1 MLLAEAIREK
11 EYTEKVITRLQLF
24 IGASCL
30 SMNRYNVDAKIKELD
45 EIYKKHQ
52 QLSVKIDRAKA
63 TSVIKINNTEL
74 TISDAIVIKETMEKK
89 LADYE
94 KMIDDVVLFN
104 SRQPSNTID
113 LDYVYK
119 SMETAAIDA
128 KHLDNAIQLA
138 MWGIEV

>member
-11 EYTEKVITRLQLF
+11 EYIEKVIARLQIF
-24 IGASCL
+24 IGMSCI
-30 SMNRYNVDAKIKELD
+30 SINRYNVDAKIKELD
-45 EIYKKHQ
+45 ELYKKHQ

-63 TSVIKINNTEL
+63 ISVIKINNTEL
-74 TISDAIVIKETMEKK
+74 TISDAIVIKDTMEKK

-94 KMIDDVVLFN
+94 KMLNDVALFN

-113 LDYVYK
+113 LDYIYK

-128 KHLDNAIQLA
+128 KHLENTIQRA
-138 MWGIEV
+138 MWDIEV

>member
-11 EYTEKVITRLQLF
+11 EYTEKVIARLHIF
-24 IGASCL
+24 IGMSCM
-30 SMNRYNVDAKIKELD
+30 SINRYNVDAKIKELD
-45 EIYKKHQ
+45 ELYKKHQ

-63 TSVIKINNTEL
+63 ISVIKINNTEL

-94 KMIDDVVLFN
+94 KMLNDVALFN

-128 KHLDNAIQLA
+128 KHLENTIRRA
-138 MWGIEV
+138 MWDVEV

>member
-11 EYTEKVITRLQLF
+11 EYIEKVIARLQIF
-24 IGASCL
+24 IGMSCM
-30 SMNRYNVDAKIKELD
+30 SINRYNVDAKIKELD
-45 EIYKKHQ
+45 ELYKKHQ

-63 TSVIKINNTEL
+63 ISVIKINNTEL
-74 TISDAIVIKETMEKK
+74 TISDAIVIKDTMEKK

-94 KMIDDVVLFN
+94 KMLNDVALFN

-128 KHLDNAIQLA
+128 KHLENTIQHA
-138 MWGIEV
+138 MWDIEV